1 MELTGSVPSQADRQQ
16 VWDALMNA
24 EYWKEAIPDT
34 EKYELVG
41 ENLYEMIVKVDIG
54 PIKGNQTVNVQF
66 SDLVPPNSCN
76 FELQNSLVKT
86 AKGTFTLKDPA
97 EFSSEDGETPPP
109 EDTLTLLAYRLEVD
123 AGNPFFNA
131 VIEGFKGKI
140 KEGLEELLGR
150 LEAKAH

>member
-1 MELTGSVPSQADRQQ
+1 MELTGSVPSQASRQQ

-41 ENLYEMIVKVDIG
+41 ENLYEMVVKVDIG

-66 SDLVPPNSCN
+66 SDLEPPNSCN

-86 AKGTFTLKDPA
+86 AKGTFTLKDPS
-97 EFSSEDGETPPP
+97 EFSS
-109 EDTLTLLAYRLEVD
+109 
-123 AGNPFFNA
+123 
-131 VIEGFKGKI
+131 
-140 KEGLEELLGR
+140 
-150 LEAKAH
+150 